1 MKFKVRLGFRFL
13 TNANAVIE
21 GNRFAAGVI
30 DNPLYPGEDIQD
42 QAAKVGVSSGKL
54 KTALEKPKSATRT
67 SDIAAARVVW
77 ETDMAAL
84 ANMVE
89 LVVWAAT
96 GSDAA
101 KIAMIQSTNMEIV
114 GHGGGTK
121 HTFSANRGDNS
132 GEVKFDAEGDE
143 AVAHLYTWSADL
155 ENFANKADPWTSSG
169 AKTTATG
176 VPKARLAF
184 FHKGI
189 YTKKRVDWQ
198 GPIFLTVL

>member
-1 MKFKVRLGFRFL
+1 MKFNVRLGFGVI
-13 TNANAVIE
+13 NNENAVII
-21 GNRFAAGVI
+21 GNRYAAGI
-30 DNPLYPGEDIQD
+30 DDNAYFQGVDIQA
-42 QAAKVGVSSGKL
+42 QGVKVGVSSGKL
-54 KTALEKPKSATRT
+54 LTALEKPKSPTRT

-77 ETDMAAL
+77 ETDVTAL
-84 ANMVE
+84 TGMVE
-89 LVVWAAT
+89 LVVLNTIA
-96 GSDAA
+96 SDEA
-101 KIAMIQSTNMEIV
+101 KIAMIQSANMEVV
-114 GHGGGTK
+114 GHGGGRT
-121 HTFSANRGDNS
+121 HTFTANRGDNS

-155 ENFANKADPWTSSG
+155 ENFTNKADPWESSG

>member
-1 MKFKVRLGFRFL
+1 MKLKIKLGFDHI
-13 TNANAVIE
+13 TDANAVIE
-21 GNRFAAGVI
+21 GNRFATGVI

-42 QAAKVGVSSGKL
+42 QAAKLGVSSGKL
-54 KTALEKPKSATRT
+54 LTALEKPKSPTRT
-67 SDIAAARVVW
+67 SEIAAARLVW

-96 GSDAA
+96 GSDES
-101 KIAMIQSTNMEIV
+101 KIAMIQSTNMDVV
-114 GHGGGTK
+114 GHGGGTT
-121 HTFSANRGDNS
+121 HTFSVKRGDNS
-132 GEVKFDAEGDE
+132 GEVVFDAEGDE

-155 ENFANKADPWTSSG
+155 ENFTNKADPWESSG

>member
-13 TNANAVIE
+13 TNANAAIVGVRYAEGVE
-21 GNRFAAGVI
+21 GNPF
-30 DNPLYPGEDIQD
+30 YPGVDIQA

-54 KTALEKPKSATRT
+54 LTALEKPKSPNRT
-67 SDIAAARVVW
+67 SNIAAARVVW
-77 ETDMAAL
+77 ETDVTAL
-84 ANMVE
+84 TSMVE
-89 LVVWAAT
+89 LVVLNTTA
-96 GSDAA
+96 SDEA
-101 KIAMIQSTNMEIV
+101 KIAMIQSANMEVV
-114 GHGGGTK
+114 GHGGGTT
-121 HTFSANRGDNS
+121 HTFTANRGDNS

-155 ENFANKADPWTSSG
+155 ENFANKADPWESSG
-169 AKTTATG
+169 AKTTAIG